1 MLAKGWEDSDV
12 SIEVEFEGMYRPML
26 CAPFAVTKK

>member
-1 MLAKGWEDSDV
+1 M

-26 CAPFAVTKK
+26 CAPFTKKQTQNLGSQY